1 VPATGRLVCMAAG
14 NLPEAGMRLRAKGS
28 PGRFNDLEVAACMWP
43 RSRYSTGGMPNQ
55 PRNQYTAYRNRDR
68 EEILAYIKRHGPC
81 STFDLELCMHQ
92 EKAPV
97 MRHLAGLLR
106 QGQIETCYFC
116 GEKFRAIP

>member
-1 VPATGRLVCMAAG
+1 VPVTCRLVCVAASHI
-14 NLPEAGMRLRAKGS
+14 PERNMKLRAKGVS
-28 PGRFNDLEVAACMWP
+28 GRFNSLEVRACMWP
-43 RSRYSTGGMPNQ
+43 RSRYARADK
-55 PRNQYTAYRNRDR
+55 RNQYTAYRNRDR